1 MLIFFATQKVFITFV
16 KTAASQPMNNIET
29 IEEFALRLNCKI
41 LYKNEQ
47 SGILKIDNQSDGIHN
62 LILGI
67 APPILIME
75 QFLFSFREDNIGMF
89 KKMLQKN
96 RDTIHG
102 AFVIS
107 EEGNRVLFRYTMQL
121 QNLDF
126 NEFESALNS
135 LGLLI
140 SEFSREIIDF
150 SKL

>member
-1 MLIFFATQKVFITFV
+1 
-16 KTAASQPMNNIET
+16 
-29 IEEFALRLNCKI
+29 
-41 LYKNEQ
+41 
-47 SGILKIDNQSDGIHN
+47 
-62 LILGI
+62 
-67 APPILIME
+67 ME
-75 QFLFSFREDNIGMF
+75 QYLFTFREGNTEMF
-89 KKMLQKN
+89 KKLLQKN

-135 LGLLI
+135 LGLLV
-140 SEFSREIIDF
+140 SEFSQQIIDF

>member
-1 MLIFFATQKVFITFV
+1 MFKHNKLIR
-16 KTAASQPMNNIET
+16 MNTIET
-29 IEEFALRLNCKI
+29 IEDFALRLDCKI

-47 SGILKIDNQSDGIHN
+47 SGILKIDNQADGIHN
-62 LILGI
+62 LILGF

-75 QFLFSFREDNIGMF
+75 QYLFTFREGNTEMF
-89 KKMLQKN
+89 KTLLQKN

-121 QNLDF
+121 QNMDF

-135 LGLLI
+135 LGLLV
-140 SEFSREIIDF
+140 SEFSQQLIDF

>member
-1 MLIFFATQKVFITFV
+1 MFQSQKIT
-16 KTAASQPMNNIET
+16 PMKHFQTVED
-29 IEEFALRLNCKI
+29 FALKLNCRI

-47 SGILKIDNQSDGIHN
+47 DGILKIDNQPDGIHN

-75 QFLFSFREDNIGMF
+75 QFLFSFREDNMDMF
-89 KKMLQKN
+89 KKLLQKN

-102 AFVIS
+102 AFVVN
-107 EEGNRVLFRYTMQL
+107 EEGDRVLFRYTMQL

-135 LGLLI
+135 LGLLL
-140 SEFSREIIDF
+140 SEFSEQIIDF

>member
-1 MLIFFATQKVFITFV
+1 
-16 KTAASQPMNNIET
+16 MNNIET
-29 IEEFALRLNCKI
+29 IENFALRLDCKI

-47 SGILKIDNQSDGIHN
+47 SGILKIDNQADGIHN
-62 LILGI
+62 LILGV

-75 QFLFSFREDNIGMF
+75 QFLFSFREDNIDMF

-102 AFVIS
+102 AFVVS

-135 LGLLI
+135 LGLLL
-140 SEFSREIIDF
+140 SEFSEQIIDF

>member
-1 MLIFFATQKVFITFV
+1 MLRKQ
-16 KTAASQPMNNIET
+16 TASTLMNNLET
-29 IEEFALRLNCKI
+29 IEEFALRLDCKI

-47 SGILKIDNQSDGIHN
+47 SGILKIDNQADGIHN
-62 LILGI
+62 LILGV

-75 QFLFSFREDNIGMF
+75 QFLFSFKEDNIDMF

-135 LGLLI
+135 LGLLL
-140 SEFSREIIDF
+140 SEFSQQIIDF

>member
-1 MLIFFATQKVFITFV
+1 
-16 KTAASQPMNNIET
+16 MNTIET
-29 IEEFALRLNCKI
+29 IEDFALRLDCKI

-47 SGILKIDNQSDGIHN
+47 SGILKIDNQADGIHN
-62 LILGI
+62 LILGV

-75 QFLFSFREDNIGMF
+75 QLLFSFREDNMDMF

-107 EEGNRVLFRYTMQL
+107 EEGNRVLFRSTMQL

-135 LGLLI
+135 LGLLL
-140 SEFSREIIDF
+140 SEFSQQIIDF

>member
-1 MLIFFATQKVFITFV
+1 M
-16 KTAASQPMNNIET
+16 PMNTIET
-29 IEEFALRLNCKI
+29 IEEFALRLDCKI

-47 SGILKIDNQSDGIHN
+47 SGILKIDNQADGIHN
-62 LILGI
+62 LILGV

-75 QFLFSFREDNIGMF
+75 QLLFSFREDNMDMF

-102 AFVIS
+102 AFVIT

-135 LGLLI
+135 LGLLL
-140 SEFSREIIDF
+140 SEFSEQIIDF

>member
-1 MLIFFATQKVFITFV
+1 
-16 KTAASQPMNNIET
+16 MNTIET
-29 IEEFALRLNCKI
+29 IEDFALRLDCKI
-41 LYKNEQ
+41 LYKDEQ
-47 SGILKIDNQSDGIHN
+47 SGILKIDNQADGIHN
-62 LILGI
+62 LILGY

-75 QFLFSFREDNIGMF
+75 QYLFTFREGNIDMF
-89 KKMLQKN
+89 KKLLQKN

-135 LGLLI
+135 LGLLV
-140 SEFSREIIDF
+140 SEFSQQIIDF

>member
-1 MLIFFATQKVFITFV
+1 LQPKIILVRLLREDKLM
-16 KTAASQPMNNIET
+16 PMNTIET
-29 IEEFALRLNCKI
+29 IEEFALRLDCKI

-47 SGILKIDNQSDGIHN
+47 SGILKIDNQADGIHN
-62 LILGI
+62 LILGV

-75 QFLFSFREDNIGMF
+75 QLLFSFREDNMDMF

-135 LGLLI
+135 LGLLL
-140 SEFSREIIDF
+140 SEFSQQIIDF